1 MQWIESRLYDQTF
14 GPTWCWKKML
24 DHFSREFIPYVS
36 LMFPVNHKPIQ
47 CRTTVCSAFKEK
59 VQVDILGSPL
69 KYMLQ
74 LKVHV
79 QYLVT
84 NENLFVSGKF
94 SKWVF

>member
-74 LKVHV
+74 LKN
-79 QYLVT
+79 T
-84 NENLFVSGKF
+84 CDI
-94 SKWVF
+94 W